1 MKIGCTPLSW
11 IKLNASGVQP
21 SNYIYKN
28 LIVSRSNTILNFSE
42 TQDLLFVYGG
52 KNEFVEGGYL
62 NDLFVFHL
70 DTLIWE

>member
-1 MKIGCTPLSW
+1 M
-11 IKLNASGVQP
+11 
-21 SNYIYKN
+21 
-28 LIVSRSNTILNFSE
+28 SRSNTILNFSE

-70 DTLIWE
+70 DTLLWE